1 MDDKSLTPTDIT
13 VEHSRQ
19 VMRIE
24 WADGHISEY
33 NLHGLRKACPC
44 VTCKGGHENMG
55 EPIEMD
61 VFDEIIDVDRKIDDL
76 EIVGNHALKITWGD
90 GHNTG
95 MYRWQYLR
103 EICPCEECRDS

>member
-1 MDDKSLTPTDIT
+1 MDDESYTPTDIT
-13 VEHSRQ
+13 VEHSDQ
-19 VMRIE
+19 IMRIE
-24 WADGHISEY
+24 WADGHTSEY

-55 EPIEMD
+55 EPIDMN
-61 VFDEIIDVDRKIDDL
+61 VFDEIIDVDRRIDDL

-103 EICPCEECRDS
+103 EICPCEECKK